1 MKDEGSR
8 MNVRKARALHPSSFI
23 LHPYRLSFILH
34 PSSFLSM
41 SSQKLL
47 NVWILGAAQG
57 FVSTTKNNMALAHH
71 HHFAV
76 DQTKAF
82 AFALKHHLSFVVDHS
97 ILCTQILEIVHLVRH
112 EYRADV

>member
-1 MKDEGSR
+1 MKDEGRGIKNECPQS
-8 MNVRKARALHPSSFI
+8 ACYS
-23 LHPYRLSFILH
+23 SFILH
-34 PSSFLSM
+34 PSSFQVILHPSSLILSLM

-76 DQTKAF
+76 DQTKPF

-97 ILCTQILEIVHLVRH
+97 IL
-112 EYRADV
+112 